1 MRYLAILMMSVCGV
15 VNAAQFENNLSK
27 EGESIAPTKVVMLSW
42 RSGYCGWCEKWAR
55 EDMPKLNK
63 MGITATRSK
72 TLNGGPAPQF
82 KIYFRDRVRSHTGYL
97 SASKIASM
105 RMTVPKVEPK
115 KQPPVSV
122 PVPVPV
128 PDPST
133 NDESKADDLSGD
145 ALDYLT
151 ERVGVLEGR
160 MTVIEERV
168 EIVEEKISVMI
179 TIQGKDGKRDQKVE
193 IDTVEGY
200 GDVVVPE
207 GDKVV
212 AINGKPLCKTN
223 LKSNNVPV
231 YKTDNYKARY
241 VPGNA
246 ATRQQRRV
254 RIEPWLFGRRR

>member
-1 MRYLAILMMSVCGV
+1 MRYLSIVMMSVCGLV
-15 VNAAQFENNLSK
+15 SAAQFENNLSK

-42 RSGYCGWCEKWAR
+42 KSGYCGWCEKWAR

-72 TLNGGPAPQF
+72 TLNGVPAPQF

-97 SASKIASM
+97 SASKIAAM
-105 RMTVPKVEPK
+105 RMTVPKLESSKVD
-115 KQPPVSV
+115 PVGV
-122 PVPVPV
+122 PA
-128 PDPST
+128 PDPIA
-133 NDESKADDLSGD
+133 NDGAKASDLSGD
-145 ALDYLT
+145 AIDILSQ
-151 ERVGVLEGR
+151 RVGVLEGR
-160 MTVIEERV
+160 VSVVEERI
-168 EIVEEKISVMI
+168 EIVEEKISVII
-179 TIQGKDGKRDQKVE
+179 TLQGKDGSRDQKVE

-231 YKTDNYKARY
+231 YKTDSYKAQY

-246 ATRQQRRV
+246 ATRQQRKV
-254 RIEPWLFGRRR
+254 RISPWLFGRRR

>member
-1 MRYLAILMMSVCGV
+1 MRYLAIMMMSVCGLV
-15 VNAAQFENNLSK
+15 SAAQFENNLSR

-42 RSGYCGWCEKWAR
+42 KSGYCGWCEKWAR

-63 MGITATRSK
+63 MGINATRSK

-82 KIYFRDRVRSHTGYL
+82 KIYFRDRVRSHKGYL
-97 SASKIASM
+97 SASKIAAM
-105 RMTVPKVEPK
+105 RMTVPKLESSKSEP
-115 KQPPVSV
+115 VA
-122 PVPVPV
+122 VPV
-128 PDPST
+128 PDPIASGET
-133 NDESKADDLSGD
+133 KASDLSGD
-145 ALDYLT
+145 SLDILSQ
-151 ERVGVLEGR
+151 RLGVLESR
-160 MTVIEERV
+160 VTVVEERV
-168 EIVEEKISVMI
+168 EIVEEKISIIV
-179 TIQGKDGKRDQKVE
+179 TLEGKDGKRDQKVE

-231 YKTDNYKARY
+231 YKTDNFKARY

-246 ATRQQRRV
+246 ATRQQRKV

>member
-1 MRYLAILMMSVCGV
+1 MRYLSIVMMSVCGLV
-15 VNAAQFENNLSK
+15 SAAQFENNLSK

-42 RSGYCGWCEKWAR
+42 KSGYCGWCEKWAR

-82 KIYFRDRVRSHTGYL
+82 KIYFRDRVRSHKGYL
-97 SASKIASM
+97 SASKIAAMS
-105 RMTVPKVEPK
+105 MTVPKLESSKVD
-115 KQPPVSV
+115 PVG
-122 PVPVPV
+122 VPV
-128 PDPST
+128 PDPIVS
-133 NDESKADDLSGD
+133 DGSKASELLGD
-145 ALDYLT
+145 AIEILSQ
-151 ERVGVLEGR
+151 RVGVLEGR
-160 MTVIEERV
+160 VSVVEERI
-168 EIVEEKISVMI
+168 EIVEEKISVII
-179 TIQGKDGKRDQKVE
+179 TLQGKGGSRDQKVE

-231 YKTDNYKARY
+231 YKTDDYKARY

-246 ATRQQRRV
+246 ATRQQRKV
-254 RIEPWLFGRRR
+254 RISPWSFGRRR